1 MISNDGLED
10 CCGALW
16 QWMHDSFD
24 VTSTNSN
31 AAYTAGNRYINHNVF
46 TSTEKDSLGNAQANT
61 NWHIEPVYEPNVDER
76 SYGWAYSA
84 LLVRLL
90 AGGNGGHASM
100 CGSRSASADC
110 FGAGVSAYIGGR
122 GASEPRAAA

>member
-1 MISNDGLED
+1 MLFRS
-10 CCGALW
+10 
-16 QWMHDSFD
+16 
-24 VTSTNSN
+24 SN

-46 TSTEKDSLGNAQANT
+46 ASTEKDSLGNAQANT

-76 SYGWAYSA
+76 SYGWAINA

-90 AGGNGGHASM
+90 AGGSWGDASM
-100 CGSRSASADC
+100 CGSRSATANN
-110 FGAGVSAYIGGR
+110 FGAYVAACIGGR

>member
-1 MISNDGLED
+1 
-10 CCGALW
+10 
-16 QWMHDSFD
+16 MHDSFD

-46 TSTEKDSLGNAQANT
+46 ASTEKDSLGNAQANT

-76 SYGWAYSA
+76 SYGWASYA

-90 AGGNGGHASM
+90 AGGHWGNASM
-100 CGSRSASADC
+100 CGSRSAHAGS
-110 FGAGVSAYIGGR
+110 FGAFVDASLGGR